1 MAASYEARAHGVRG
15 GMGGGRARRLCP
27 GLVAVVPRFQAY
39 VEASRAVFE
48 VFRDTSPVVEGLG
61 LEEAFL
67 DVRGLE
73 RISGSPEEIAVK
85 LRTQVRERVDLPL
98 SVGIANTK
106 VLAKIAS
113 RSAKPDG
120 LFVVPAGGELAFLH
134 PLPVERVW
142 GIGDA
147 TAEKLHQ
154 VGLTTVGELAELPRA
169 ELMSLLGKATGRH
182 VHAIAHN
189 RDPRRVRAGRGRRS
203 LGSQRALGRA
213 ARSPEELDAVVIALS
228 DRVAR
233 RMRAAGFAGRTVV
246 LRVRFRDYA
255 RASRSRTLARPTAAT
270 ATILAAARALL
281 AAAMPE
287 IERRGITLLGLTL
300 LNLED
305 DHEQLALP
313 LDGAESAALDEAVDD
328 VRDRF
333 GTGAVTRAAV
343 LDLNDR
349 PEAPAEFHRR
359 PGRDR

>member
-1 MAASYEARAHGVRG
+1 
-15 GMGGGRARRLCP
+15 MGGGRARRLCP

-85 LRTQVRERVDLPL
+85 LRTQVREHVGLPL

-154 VGLTTVGELAELPRA
+154 VGLTTVGELAALPRA

-189 RDPRRVRAGRGRRS
+189 RDPRRVRAGKGRRS

-246 LRVRFRDYA
+246 LRLRFRRLRA
-255 RASRSRTLARPTAAT
+255 RVALAHSRPAHRGDRDDPRRGAGAAGRCD
-270 ATILAAARALL
+270 AGDRA
-281 AAAMPE
+281 P
-287 IERRGITLLGLTL
+287 GITLLGLT
-300 LNLED
+300 
-305 DHEQLALP
+305 HPQP
-313 LDGAESAALDEAVDD
+313 RG
-328 VRDRF
+328 RR
-333 GTGAVTRAAV
+333 RAA
-343 LDLNDR
+343 R
-349 PEAPAEFHRR
+349 ISARRRGERRARRGRRRCAATGSGPAP
-359 PGRDR
+359 